1 MAGARFARPN
11 HIYKNLPRLYYPLLE
26 THPRT
31 PHFPSSFP
39 PERFLRP
46 HPRLLLC
53 FKFFLPSHC
62 PLSGGLGPNHI
73 YKNLPR
79 SYYPLVKTHQRTPHF
94 PSSFPPER
102 FLRPPGSSSALSSF
116 SLYNRPLSGGLGQV
130 FVYVAGARFARPNH
144 IYKNLPRSYYPLLK
158 THQRTP
164 HFPSSF
170 PPERFLR
177 PPGSSSALNSFFL
190 YNRPLSGG
198 LGQVFVYV
206 AGARFAR
213 PNHIYKNLPRL
224 YYPLL
229 KTHPRTPHIPSSFP
243 PERFLRPTPGSSFA
257 LNSFSL
263 YTAPSP
269 EAWAPT
275 TYTKTCPA
283 YTTPVLKPTHGR
295 RTFPQASLRNA
306 F

>member
-11 HIYKNLPRLYYPLLE
+11 HIYKNLPRLYYPLLK

-46 HPRLLLC
+46 HPTLLLC

-79 SYYPLVKTHQRTPHF
+79 SYYPLLKTHQRTPHF

-130 FVYVAGARFARPNH
+130 FVYVAGARFE
-144 IYKNLPRSYYPLLK
+144 K
-158 THQRTP
+158 
-164 HFPSSF
+164 
-170 PPERFLR
+170 PPFSKPFL
-177 PPGSSSALNSFFL
+177 
-190 YNRPLSGG
+190 
-198 LGQVFVYV
+198 
-206 AGARFAR
+206 
-213 PNHIYKNLPRL
+213 
-224 YYPLL
+224 
-229 KTHPRTPHIPSSFP
+229 
-243 PERFLRPTPGSSFA
+243 
-257 LNSFSL
+257 
-263 YTAPSP
+263 
-269 EAWAPT
+269 
-275 TYTKTCPA
+275 
-283 YTTPVLKPTHGR
+283 
-295 RTFPQASLRNA
+295 
-306 F
+306 